1 MAQLSAE
8 SSFLL
13 MTKFKIVRNFL
24 SNYRNKQRYVYIR
37 LITQIFQTSYLYI
50 SCLNKFPQSTN
61 IFGQYKITCTKMTL
75 LSAVF
80 QPASKVNDTLTAI
93 KVNDTITASKVND
106 TLTRRNFFALL
117 NSVQILNSVQK
128 FIEIQGWQLLI
139 FFKCLHKQLS
149 SFILSSN
156 RQ

>member
-1 MAQLSAE
+1 MAQLSA
-8 SSFLL
+8 SFLL

-80 QPASKVNDTLTAI
+80 QPASKVNDTLTA
-93 KVNDTITASKVND
+93 SKVND

>member
-80 QPASKVNDTLTAI
+80 QPASKVNDTLTA
-93 KVNDTITASKVND
+93 SKVND

>member
-50 SCLNKFPQSTN
+50 SCLNKFPQSTI

-80 QPASKVNDTLTAI
+80 QPASKVNDTL
-93 KVNDTITASKVND
+93 TASKVND

>member
-13 MTKFKIVRNFL
+13 MIKFKIVRNFL

-80 QPASKVNDTLTAI
+80 QPASKVNDTLTA
-93 KVNDTITASKVND
+93 SKVND

>member
-80 QPASKVNDTLTAI
+80 QPASKVNDTLTA
-93 KVNDTITASKVND
+93 SKVND

-139 FFKCLHKQLS
+139 FFKCLHNHLS

>member
-13 MTKFKIVRNFL
+13 MIKFKIVRNFL

-80 QPASKVNDTLTAI
+80 QPASKVNDTLTA
-93 KVNDTITASKVND
+93 SKVND

-139 FFKCLHKQLS
+139 FFNCLHKHLS

>member
-80 QPASKVNDTLTAI
+80 QPAIKVNDTL
-93 KVNDTITASKVND
+93 TASKVND